1 MSKIYEVATINTG
14 GRSGKI
20 YSQEK
25 KFLYDV
31 AAPGTQNTDA
41 TNSEELFAAAYS
53 ACFNGALELVLSRKN
68 INQPSSVKANVA
80 LLNHGEADFTIEVLL
95 TVFIKDM
102 PKDEAIR
109 FVEEADQV
117 CPYSKALRGNVTVN
131 LEISDTD
138 F

>member
-41 TNSEELFAAAYS
+41 TNPEELFAAAKRCSPYHGRR
-53 ACFNGALELVLSRKN
+53 AA
-68 INQPSSVKANVA
+68 QP
-80 LLNHGEADFTIEVLL
+80 DFIPDRV
-95 TVFIKDM
+95 
-102 PKDEAIR
+102 
-109 FVEEADQV
+109 
-117 CPYSKALRGNVTVN
+117 Y
-131 LEISDTD
+131 
-138 F
+138 